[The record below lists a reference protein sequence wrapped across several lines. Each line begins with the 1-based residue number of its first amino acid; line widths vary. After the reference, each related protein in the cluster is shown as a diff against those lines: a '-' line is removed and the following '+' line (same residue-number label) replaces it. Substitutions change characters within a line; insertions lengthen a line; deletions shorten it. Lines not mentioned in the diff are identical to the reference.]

1 MTDETVPW
9 ILGSAERWSELV
21 GVVGVVGAGA
31 VLEVLSQQA
40 VRVQA
45 HSRAGG
51 RFTSLLQDLR
61 TGDLPR
67 DRVIEVRV
75 QDRDMGF
82 GG

>member
-9 ILGSAERWSELV
+9 ILGSAERWSEL
-21 GVVGVVGAGA
+21 VGVVGAGA